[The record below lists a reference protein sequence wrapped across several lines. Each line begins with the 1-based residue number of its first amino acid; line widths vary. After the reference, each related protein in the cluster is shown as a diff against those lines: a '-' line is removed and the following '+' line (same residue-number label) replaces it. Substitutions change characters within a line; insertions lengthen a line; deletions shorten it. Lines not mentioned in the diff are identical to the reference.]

1 MGHCIIY
8 AEVSVYILILYWHIF
23 FFFERIHNLTY
34 SSLKNKGSVVDV
46 NLTDTVANNVCYLI
60 VFVLYPYS
68 IG

>member
-8 AEVSVYILILYWHIF
+8 AEVSVYILILHWNIF
-23 FFFERIHNLTY
+23 FFFERLHNLTY
-34 SSLKNKGSVVDV
+34 SSLKNKGSVADV

-60 VFVLYPYS
+60 ILVLYPYS